1 MSKFHIGDSVL
12 TYVERGVAKE
22 GDCGRIDAIHP
33 KTNSYIVGFYATEDA
48 CIGSY
53 EFYED
58 ELSLLDEKPS
68 PTPFHKGDIVE
79 TLKEQCGI
87 EKGRKGEIVDIFP
100 STQGAAVHLENSPYI
115 LPYGFQELKLV
126 QAHSHIE
133 TNSPIKS

>member
-1 MSKFHIGDSVL
+1 
-12 TYVERGVAKE
+12 
-22 GDCGRIDAIHP
+22 
-33 KTNSYIVGFYATEDA
+33 
-48 CIGSY
+48 
-53 EFYED
+53 
-58 ELSLLDEKPS
+58 
-68 PTPFHKGDIVE
+68 FHKGDIVE
-79 TLKEQCGI
+79 TLKEQCGM

>member
-1 MSKFHIGDSVL
+1 M
-12 TYVERGVAKE
+12 
-22 GDCGRIDAIHP
+22 
-33 KTNSYIVGFYATEDA
+33 
-48 CIGSY
+48 
-53 EFYED
+53 
-58 ELSLLDEKPS
+58 
-68 PTPFHKGDIVE
+68 
-79 TLKEQCGI
+79 